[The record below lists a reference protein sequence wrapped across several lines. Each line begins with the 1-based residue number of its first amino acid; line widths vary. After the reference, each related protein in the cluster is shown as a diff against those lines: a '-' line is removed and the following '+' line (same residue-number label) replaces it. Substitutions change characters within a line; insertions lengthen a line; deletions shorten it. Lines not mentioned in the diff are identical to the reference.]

1 MAREDIFNSRV
12 NEAQALLA
20 VRAKR
25 LEKLLKSSQGKPQS
39 EGFKQGT
46 RILSEM
52 INGQSEI
59 IDGLVFE
66 EPKTRL
72 EQMRNLQLATGG
84 MNETPTQYLKPAT
97 DAMDMML
104 DQLEKMVR

>member
-1 MAREDIFNSRV
+1 MEESIIDNRV
-12 NEAQALLA
+12 KEAQTLLA

-39 EGFKQGT
+39 EGFKNGT
-46 RILSEM
+46 RLLSEM
-52 INGQSEI
+52 IKGQSEL
-59 IDGLVFE
+59 IDNMVFV
-66 EPKTRL
+66 EPKTTL
-72 EQMRNLQLATGG
+72 EQMRNLQLTTGG
-84 MNETPTQYLKPAT
+84 MNQTPTQFLKPAT